1 MLFYSPSKNGF
12 FDDEVHAE
20 LPLDAV
26 PLAVEEHES
35 LLAQQAAGWTI
46 KPGPGGR
53 PKTVLEA
60 LPDMVPHQVSMRQAR
75 RALLAVHKLQAV
87 DEAIATLPSPQRE
100 AAEIDW
106 NYGATVERFSPF
118 VSVLGPLIGLDDA
131 ALDELFLAAA
141 QL

>member
-1 MLFYSPSKNGF
+1 MLFYSPSRGGF

-26 PLAVEEHES
+26 PITVEEHES
-35 LLAQQAAGWTI
+35 LLTQQAAGWTI

-53 PKTVLEA
+53 PKLVLEA
-60 LPDMVPHQVSMRQAR
+60 LPALVPHQVTMRQAR
-75 RALLAVHKLQAV
+75 RALLAINKLQAV
-87 DEAIATLPSPQRE
+87 DAAIAALESPQRE

-106 NYGATVERFSPF
+106 NYGATVERTSPF
-118 VSVLGPLIGLDDA
+118 LKTLGPLIGLDDA
-131 ALDELFLAAA
+131 ALDDLFLAAV

>member
-1 MLFYSPSKNGF
+1 MLFYSSTKNGF

-26 PLAVEEHES
+26 PITVEEHES
-35 LLAQQAAGWTI
+35 LLAQQAAGRTI

-60 LPDMVPHQVSMRQAR
+60 LPALVPHQVTMRQAR
-75 RALLAVHKLQAV
+75 RALLVANKLQAV
-87 DEAIATLPSPQRE
+87 DAAIATLASPERE

-106 NYGATVERFSPF
+106 NYGATVERASPF
-118 VSVLGPLIGLDDA
+118 VTVLGPLIGLDDA